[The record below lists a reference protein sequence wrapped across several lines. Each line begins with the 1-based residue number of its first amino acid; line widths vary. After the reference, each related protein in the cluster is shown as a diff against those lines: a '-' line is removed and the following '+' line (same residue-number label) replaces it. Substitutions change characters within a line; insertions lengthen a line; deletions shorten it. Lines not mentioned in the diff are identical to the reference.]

1 MKQIPMI
8 SYNFFYLRFHLL
20 RLTLYEFYGIESL
33 PHYRNS
39 VLEVPEFYVL
49 FDIDKFDLI
58 FAYFVLFHVNNF
70 PSLVPT

>member
-1 MKQIPMI
+1 MGSNMGSIGYDLDNNLPR
-8 SYNFFYLRFHLL
+8 YL
-20 RLTLYEFYGIESL
+20 
-33 PHYRNS
+33 NS